1 MMNAFELAVMNC
13 DIRLAEFG
21 QPLTTVEQVASFIC
35 APDNDTLYFSC
46 WRALVL
52 GWGSGNT
59 YTTHEW
65 RNLGA
70 ELINSRQ
77 IPADWE
83 AMFATYASLAQN
95 VFAAC
100 LKVMAS

>member
-1 MMNAFELAVMNC
+1 MNTLTAFERADVQLF
-13 DIRLAEFG
+13 EFNA
-21 QPLTTVEQVASFIC
+21 PLTTVQEVASFIC
-35 APDNDTLYFSC
+35 APDNDNLYFSS

-59 YTTHEW
+59 YTMHEW
-65 RNLGA
+65 RALGA

-83 AMFATYASLAQN
+83 AMFATYASLAQS
-95 VFAAC
+95 VIAAC
-100 LKVMAS
+100 LERLTL

>member
-1 MMNAFELAVMNC
+1 MNTLTAFERADVQLF
-13 DIRLAEFG
+13 EFNA
-21 QPLTTVEQVASFIC
+21 PLTTVQEVASFIC

-59 YTTHEW
+59 YTMHEW

-83 AMFATYASLAQN
+83 AMFATYASLAQS

-100 LKVMAS
+100 LERLTL

>member
-1 MMNAFELAVMNC
+1 M
-13 DIRLAEFG
+13 
-21 QPLTTVEQVASFIC
+21 
-35 APDNDTLYFSC
+35 
-46 WRALVL
+46 L

-59 YTTHEW
+59 YTMHEW
-65 RNLGA
+65 RALGA

-83 AMFATYASLAQN
+83 AMFATYASLAQS

-100 LKVMAS
+100 LERLTL

>member
-1 MMNAFELAVMNC
+1 MNAFELAVMNRE
-13 DIRLAEFG
+13 IRLREFAL
-21 QPLTTVEQVASFIC
+21 PFTTVKQVASFIC
-35 APDNDTLYFSC
+35 APDNDTLYFSS

-59 YTTHEW
+59 YTMHEW
-65 RNLGA
+65 RALGA

-77 IPADWE
+77 IPANWE
-83 AMFATYASLAQN
+83 SMFATYASLAQS